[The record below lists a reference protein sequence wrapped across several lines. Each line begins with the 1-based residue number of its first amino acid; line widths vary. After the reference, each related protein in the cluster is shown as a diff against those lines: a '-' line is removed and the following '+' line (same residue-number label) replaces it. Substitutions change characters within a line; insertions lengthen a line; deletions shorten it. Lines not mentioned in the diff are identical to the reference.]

1 MAVSALDPVIRI
13 AARGDGVTASGKH
26 VAMAAPG
33 DSLAADGS
41 LMAGPHRQE
50 PPCRHFPRCGGCQL
64 QHVDDAAYREYMA
77 DRVAGALA
85 GQGIDVPCIREPY
98 LSPPRSRRR
107 AVLKAQSM
115 GREVAVGF
123 TEARSHRI
131 IDMRQCEILHP
142 ALFALVAPARALMGK
157 LLPRRGS
164 GSVQMALVDGGVD
177 VLLSGVVADGLE
189 AHEALLA
196 FATDHRLARLAID
209 SGEGPED
216 RWAPD
221 PATVSLSG
229 LPVAFPHGGFLQATA
244 DGEAELVAAV
254 RDALGDAGSIADLFS
269 GLGTFSFALAGPATV
284 LAVEASRAAVTAQ
297 QIAANRHHRP
307 IRCEHR
313 DLYRRPLTAGE
324 LNGHDA
330 VVLDPPRAGAE
341 EQVRE
346 LVSSRVP
353 VIVYVS
359 CNPVSFARDAA
370 ILVAGGYQ
378 IDWVQ
383 PVGQFRWSTH
393 MELAAR
399 FSRAAQ

>member
-1 MAVSALDPVIRI
+1 MSALDPIVRI
-13 AARGDGVTASGKH
+13 AARGDGVTASGRH
-26 VAMAAPG
+26 VPMAAPG
-33 DSLAADGS
+33 DSLDAQGH
-41 LMAGPHRQE
+41 LVAGPHQQM

-64 QHVDDAAYREYMA
+64 QHVDDMAYRQYLS

-85 GQGIDVPCIREPY
+85 GQGIDTPIIREPY

-107 AVLKAQSM
+107 AVLKAQSL
-115 GREVAVGF
+115 GREATVGF

-142 ALFALVAPARALMGK
+142 ALFALVAPVRALMGR

-164 GSVQMALVDGGVD
+164 GSVQMTLIDGGVD
-177 VLLSGVVADGLE
+177 VLLTGIAAEGLE

-196 FATDHRLARLAID
+196 FASDHRLARLAID
-209 SGEGPED
+209 SGGGPED

-221 PATVSLSG
+221 PATVTLSAV
-229 LPVAFPHGGFLQATA
+229 PVSFPHGGFLQATG
-244 DGEAELVAAV
+244 DGEAALVSAV
-254 RDALGDAGSIADLFS
+254 QEAVGQAKSVADLFS
-269 GLGTFSFALAGPATV
+269 GLGTFSLALAGTASV
-284 LAVEASRAAVTAQ
+284 LAAEASRSAVVAQ
-297 QIAANRHHRP
+297 QVAANRHRSS

-313 DLYRRPLTAGE
+313 DLYRRPLTAVE
-324 LNGHDA
+324 LSGHGA

-341 EQVRE
+341 EQVRT
-346 LVSSRVP
+346 LAASRVP
-353 VIVYVS
+353 VIAYVS

-370 ILVAGGYQ
+370 ILAAGGYH
-378 IDWVQ
+378 IDWVR

-399 FSRAAQ
+399 ISRSD